1 MSGELGNLKQPTRL
15 RPPRQLPYQRD
26 TCLSRWFVCGF
37 LSAKVF
43 NLAKP
48 PSLTNC
54 HVRKEEHRTR
64 VTVNMKG
71 GERQEWRVAAWFGA
85 LLSLPLA
92 AVVSVSESS
101 LAILQRLNI
110 NLLTCGCVTP
120 LTSPI
125 CLLSSVPMFEKLPM
139 KKQTSER
146 YLQSFLLLTC
156 RFPGKLDF
164 SWGCWGRI

>member
-1 MSGELGNLKQPTRL
+1 MSGELENLEQPTGL
-15 RPPRQLPYQRD
+15 RPPRQPPYQQD
-26 TCLSRWFVCGF
+26 TCLSGWFVCGF

-48 PSLTNC
+48 SSLTNC

-71 GERQEWRVAAWFGA
+71 GERQEWRVAGWFRA

-101 LAILQRLNI
+101 SDMLQRLNI
-110 NLLTCGCVTP
+110 NLLTFGRV
-120 LTSPI
+120 SPDL
-125 CLLSSVPMFEKLPM
+125 CHLPSVCVPMFDKLPM

-146 YLQSFLLLTC
+146 YLQLFLRLTC
-156 RFPGKLDF
+156 RFPGKSDF
-164 SWGCWGRI
+164 SWGCWGCI

>member
-1 MSGELGNLKQPTRL
+1 MSGELGNLEQPTRL

-26 TCLSRWFVCGF
+26 TCLSGWFVCGF

-139 KKQTSER
+139 KKANFWKIPAVISPPDMQISR
-146 YLQSFLLLTC
+146 
-156 RFPGKLDF
+156 
-164 SWGCWGRI
+164 